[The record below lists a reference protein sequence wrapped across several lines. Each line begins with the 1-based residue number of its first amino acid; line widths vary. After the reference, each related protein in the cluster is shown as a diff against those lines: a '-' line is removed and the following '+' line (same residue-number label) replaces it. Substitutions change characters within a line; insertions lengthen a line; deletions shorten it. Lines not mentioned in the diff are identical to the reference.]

1 MRLSLPTLQRGNALH
16 DALRHKSVPHCTL
29 KRGRRASRTACDA
42 ERRTI
47 GSKLR
52 LSFQRSSVGMIVT
65 VMGVRGDCQALLDS
79 CMRDSWRSSM
89 DG

>member
-1 MRLSLPTLQRGNALH
+1 MTLCVTN
-16 DALRHKSVPHCTL
+16 LRHAPAFKIG
-29 KRGRRASRTACDA
+29 RGASRTACDA

-47 GSKLR
+47 VEIVVPDAQCSER
-52 LSFQRSSVGMIVT
+52 HADASVGMIVT